1 MPFQVKITVSAS
13 NAGKKLPPEIRK
25 AAKSA
30 LGILAADPYI
40 GKQLQADL
48 SGFWTFRF
56 QRYRIVYQI
65 DAQMKMLVVW
75 AIGHRRDI
83 YEIFSE
89 YLMEQDGADPI

>member
-1 MPFQVKITVSAS
+1 MSFQVKITSYAS
-13 NAGKKLPPEIRK
+13 DAGKKLPPETRK

-30 LGILAADPYI
+30 LKILAADPYI

-65 DAQMKMLVVW
+65 DTQMKMLVVW

-83 YEIFSE
+83 YETFSE
-89 YLMEQDGADPI
+89 YVIGQDGTDPI